1 MPLTALL
8 ELLDRAIAARDDS
21 GTAAIAERLLLY
33 SPVVSALE
41 QFTSREAS
49 RLVATRRVAVLSRE
63 LSTHLRHIEVAETE
77 HGPTAE
83 HVKAYYDCAVQ
94 LQHALRELQQS
105 AATITIREI
114 LK

>member
-8 ELLDRAIAARDDS
+8 ELLERAIAARDDT

-41 QFTSREAS
+41 QFTGREAS
-49 RLVATRRVAVLSRE
+49 RMIATRKVGLLSRE
-63 LSTHLRHIEVAETE
+63 LSTHLRAIEVAETE

-83 HVKAYYDCAVQ
+83 HVRAYYRCAIE
-94 LQHALRELQQS
+94 LQHALRDLQHS
-105 AATITIREI
+105 AETITIREP